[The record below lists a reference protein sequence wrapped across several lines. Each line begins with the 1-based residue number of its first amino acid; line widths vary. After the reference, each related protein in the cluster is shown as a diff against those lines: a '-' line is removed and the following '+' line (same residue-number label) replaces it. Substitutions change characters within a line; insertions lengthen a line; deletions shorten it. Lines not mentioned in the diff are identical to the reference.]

1 VQQTPG
7 KTTEETDAM
16 KKFIIPLLAALLS
29 LDAALA
35 ADQKVLF
42 QVSEGSEASWNLTL
56 NNVKNVQAALGRD
69 RVDVE
74 IVAYGP
80 GIGMLKA
87 ESLAGNRVADAM
99 AAGVKVVACENTMK
113 GQKLERA
120 DMLTGVDYVP
130 AGVIEIME
138 RQKQGWA
145 YVRP

>member
-1 VQQTPG
+1 
-7 KTTEETDAM
+7 M
-16 KKFIIPLLAALLS
+16 KKFIIPLLAALLP

>member
-1 VQQTPG
+1 
-7 KTTEETDAM
+7 M